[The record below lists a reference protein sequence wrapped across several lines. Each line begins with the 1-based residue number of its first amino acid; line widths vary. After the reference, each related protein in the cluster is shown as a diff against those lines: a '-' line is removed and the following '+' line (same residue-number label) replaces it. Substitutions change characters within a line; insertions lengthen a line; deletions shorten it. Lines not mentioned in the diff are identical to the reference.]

1 MEIDRAQGSQS
12 ALDGPDYVTWP
23 GLLANLP
30 INERHVNSK
39 LGNLLRARAAL
50 LQRLAVDDK
59 GFLLLRKRWRC

>member
-12 ALDGPDYVTWP
+12 ALDGPDCVTWP

-39 LGNLLRARAAL
+39 LGNLLRARAAVL
-50 LQRLAVDDK
+50 L
-59 GFLLLRKRWRC
+59 